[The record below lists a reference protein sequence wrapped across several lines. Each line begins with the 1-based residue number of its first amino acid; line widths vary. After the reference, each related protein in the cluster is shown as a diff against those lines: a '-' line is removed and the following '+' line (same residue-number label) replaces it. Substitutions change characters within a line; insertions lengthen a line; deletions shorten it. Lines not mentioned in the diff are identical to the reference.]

1 MPKHAA
7 VSRVSNSAPKWPHCA
22 PAGAAQG
29 KAKARYRGPRLADL
43 TVDDL
48 RRRELPWQAFLR
60 GGERGAWAAAY
71 NLPEHVAHLCERCE
85 ENLVAYLV
93 RRPPRSPPTTGCA
106 LCALWRSSRTTAA
119 RAVHGR
125 QAAAP
130 RVCAQCA
137 VPLNVGAALR
147 PLLCASGRL
156 LTRAA
161 RPQGNYL
168 RVAAAVG
175 LLIVCGPASLST
187 AILACAAELTRMRLP
202 ARLRTPC
209 LAMACRK
216 PLCRRSSSQA
226 CRTADGKCDVARA
239 DTRGRWR
246 CWGLAAWR
254 RCCC

>member
-93 RRPPRSPPTTGCA
+93 RRPPRSSPTTGCA
-106 LCALWRSSRTTAA
+106 LCALWRSSRTTVA

-125 QAAAP
+125 RAAAP

-137 VPLNVGAALR
+137 VPLKCWGGA
-147 PLLCASGRL
+147 
-156 LTRAA
+156 
-161 RPQGNYL
+161 
-168 RVAAAVG
+168 VAAA
-175 LLIVCGPASLST
+175 LCLR
-187 AILACAAELTRMRLP
+187 AAADARRAAAGQLP
-202 ARLRTPC
+202 ARRGRGGTAHCVRTR
-209 LAMACRK
+209 LASHPDSR
-216 PLCRRSSSQA
+216 LC
-226 CRTADGKCDVARA
+226 CRA
-239 DTRGRWR
+239 DAHAPASPAAHPLLGH
-246 CWGLAAWR
+246 GLQKAAVQTPQQPGVQNS
-254 RCCC
+254 